1 MKPKIV
7 LLATGGT
14 IAGSGQAGKDTGY
27 KSGTISAESLIS
39 SVPALAEIADIQTIQ
54 VCNINSDDI
63 TDKIWIELANTIN
76 RMALDDSVTGFVV
89 THGTDTLE
97 ETAYFLNLTVKTEKP
112 VVVTGAMR
120 PATAASPDGPANLL
134 LAVQAA
140 ASGTSRGKGV
150 QVAFAGALIPAREAV
165 KRHTAALDAVA
176 SCAGGEAG
184 CGCRKHTTGTEFDV
198 SGLKALPRVSVVY
211 FAVDADPGFVEYA
224 ASNSD
229 GIVIAGAGAGEFSLP
244 WKSAIEKC
252 KVPVVVS
259 SRTGCGPVLQETMVC
274 PNAVAAG
281 TLQPTKAAVLLRLAL
296 TRTRD
301 TKELVRI
308 FGIY

>member
-1 MKPKIV
+1 MRPRIV

-14 IAGSGQAGKDTGY
+14 IAGTGEPGKDIGY
-27 KSGTISAESLIS
+27 QSGSLPAEKIAGV
-39 SVPALAEIADIQTIQ
+39 VPGLSDIAEIKTIQ
-54 VCNINSDDI
+54 VCNLNSDDM
-63 TDKIWIELANTIN
+63 TDSIWIDLAQRIN
-76 RMALDDSVTGFVV
+76 DLSREPDTDGFVV

-120 PATAASPDGPANLL
+120 PATSNAPDGPANLL

-140 ASGTSRGKGV
+140 ASDANRGKGV
-150 QVAFAGALIPAREAV
+150 LVAFGGALIPARAV
-165 KRHTAALDAVA
+165 VKNHTSSLDAITLDSDAQEPGRRHTT
-176 SCAGGEAG
+176 S
-184 CGCRKHTTGTEFDV
+184 TEFDV
-198 SGLKALPRVSVVY
+198 SGLKVLPKVPVLY
-211 FAVDADPGFVEYA
+211 FNVDADPGFVEYA

-229 GIVIAGAGAGEFSLP
+229 GIVIAGAGAGEFSQA
-244 WKSAIEKC
+244 WRSALERC

-281 TLQPTKAAVLLRLAL
+281 TLQPAKAAVLLRLAL

-301 TKELVRI
+301 TEELIRT
-308 FGIY
+308 FDTY

>member
-1 MKPKIV
+1 MKPRIV
-7 LLATGGT
+7 VLATGGT
-14 IAGSGQAGKDTGY
+14 IAGSGQTGKDTGY
-27 KSGTISAESLIS
+27 KSGVISAESLIS
-39 SVPALAEIADIQTIQ
+39 SVPALAEVADIQTIQ

-76 RMALDDSVTGFVV
+76 CMAQDDSVTGFVV

-97 ETAYFLNLTVKTEKP
+97 ETAYFLDLTVKTDKP

-134 LAVQAA
+134 LAVEAA
-140 ASGTSRGKGV
+140 ASGANRGKGV
-150 QVAFAGALIPAREAV
+150 LVAFAGRLFPAREAV
-165 KRHTAALDAVA
+165 KRHTAALDAVT
-176 SCAGGEAG
+176 SDGESGGS
-184 CGCRKHTTGTEFDV
+184 RLHTTSTEFDV
-198 SGLKALPRVSVVY
+198 SGLKELPKVTVLY
-211 FAVDADPGFVEYA
+211 FNVDADPGIVEYA
-224 ASNSD
+224 ASRSE
-229 GIVIAGAGAGEFSLP
+229 GIVIAGAGAGEFSLL

-252 KVPVVVS
+252 RVPVVVS

-281 TLQPTKAAVLLRLAL
+281 TLNPAKAAVLLRLAL

>member
-1 MKPKIV
+1 MKPRIAV
-7 LLATGGT
+7 LATGGT

-27 KSGTISAESLIS
+27 KPGVISAESLIS

-76 RMALDDSVTGFVV
+76 CMAQDDSVTGFVV

-97 ETAYFLNLTVKTEKP
+97 ETAYFLDLTIKTDKC

-134 LAVQAA
+134 LAVEAA
-140 ASGTSRGKGV
+140 ASGASRGNGV
-150 QVAFAGALIPAREAV
+150 QVAFAGTLIPARSV
-165 KRHTAALDAVA
+165 IKSHTSALDAITMDKDA
-176 SCAGGEAG
+176 LEPG
-184 CGCRKHTTGTEFDV
+184 RLHTTSTKFDV
-198 SGLKALPRVSVVY
+198 SGLAVLPKVSVLY
-211 FAVDADPGFVEYA
+211 FNVDADPALVAYT

-229 GIVIAGAGAGEFSLP
+229 GIVIAGAGAGEFSLL

-259 SRTGCGPVLQETMVC
+259 SRTGCGPVLQDSLLCSNTI
-274 PNAVAAG
+274 PAG
-281 TLQPTKAAVLLRLAL
+281 TLNPAKAAVLLRLAL

>member
-1 MKPKIV
+1 MRPRIAV
-7 LLATGGT
+7 LATGGT

-27 KSGTISAESLIS
+27 KPGVISAESLIS

-76 RMALDDSVTGFVV
+76 CMAQDDSVTGFVV

-97 ETAYFLNLTVKTEKP
+97 ETAYFLDLTIKTDKC

-134 LAVQAA
+134 LAVEAA
-140 ASGTSRGKGV
+140 ASGASRGKGV
-150 QVAFAGALIPAREAV
+150 QVAFAGTLIPARSV
-165 KRHTAALDAVA
+165 IKSHTSALDAITMDKDA
-176 SCAGGEAG
+176 LEPG
-184 CGCRKHTTGTEFDV
+184 RLHTTSTEFDV
-198 SGLKALPRVSVVY
+198 SGLAVLPKVSVLY
-211 FAVDADPGFVEYA
+211 FNVDADPALVAYA

-229 GIVIAGAGAGEFSLP
+229 GVVIAGAGAGEFSLL

-259 SRTGCGPVLQETMVC
+259 SRTGSGAVLKDSLLCSNTI
-274 PNAVAAG
+274 PAG
-281 TLQPTKAAVLLRLAL
+281 TLNPAKAAVLLRLAL

>member
-1 MKPKIV
+1 MKPRIV

-27 KSGTISAESLIS
+27 KSGTISAESLIA
-39 SVPALAEIADIQTIQ
+39 SVPALADVADIQTIQ
-54 VCNINSDDI
+54 VCNLNSDDM
-63 TDKIWIELANTIN
+63 TDSIWIDLANTIN
-76 RMALDDSVTGFVV
+76 CMAQDDSVTGFVV

-97 ETAYFLNLTVKTEKP
+97 ETAYFLDLTVKTDKC

-134 LAVQAA
+134 LAVEAA
-140 ASGTSRGKGV
+140 ASGASRGKGM
-150 QVAFAGALIPAREAV
+150 QVAFAGTLIPARSV
-165 KRHTAALDAVA
+165 IKSHTSALDAITMDKDA
-176 SCAGGEAG
+176 LEPG
-184 CGCRKHTTGTEFDV
+184 RLHTTGTEFDV
-198 SGLKALPRVSVVY
+198 SGLKALPRVSVLY
-211 FAVDADPGFVEYA
+211 FNVDADPDIVEYA
-224 ASNSD
+224 AAHSD
-229 GIVIAGAGAGEFSLP
+229 GLVIAGAGAGEFSLL

-281 TLQPTKAAVLLRLAL
+281 TLQPAKAAVLLRLAL

>member
-1 MKPKIV
+1 MKPRIAV
-7 LLATGGT
+7 LATGGT

-27 KSGTISAESLIS
+27 KSGVISAESLIS
-39 SVPALAEIADIQTIQ
+39 SAPALAEVADTQAVQ

-76 RMALDDSVTGFVV
+76 RMAKDDSVTGFVV

-97 ETAYFLNLTVKTEKP
+97 ETAYFLNLTIKTDKC

-134 LAVQAA
+134 LAVEAA
-140 ASGTSRGKGV
+140 ASGASRGKGV
-150 QVAFAGALIPAREAV
+150 QVAFAGTLIPARAV
-165 KRHTAALDAVA
+165 IKSHTSALDAITMDKDA
-176 SCAGGEAG
+176 LEPG
-184 CGCRKHTTGTEFDV
+184 RLHTTSTEFDV
-198 SGLKALPRVSVVY
+198 SDLKALPKVPVLY
-211 FAVDADPGFVEYA
+211 FNVDADPALVAYA

-229 GIVIAGAGAGEFSLP
+229 GFVIAGAGAGEFSLL

-259 SRTGCGPVLQETMVC
+259 SRTGSGAVLKDSLLCSNTI
-274 PNAVAAG
+274 PAG
-281 TLQPTKAAVLLRLAL
+281 TLNPAKAAVLLRLAL

>member
-1 MKPKIV
+1 MRPRIV

-14 IAGSGQAGKDTGY
+14 IAGRGEPGKDIGY
-27 KSGTISAESLIS
+27 KPGVISAESLIS
-39 SVPALAEIADIQTIQ
+39 SVPALAEVADMQTVQ

-76 RMALDDSVTGFVV
+76 RMAQDDSVTGFVV

-97 ETAYFLNLTVKTEKP
+97 ETAYFLNLTIKTGKC
-112 VVVTGAMR
+112 VVVTGAMH
-120 PATAASPDGPANLL
+120 PATSSAPDGPANLL
-134 LAVQAA
+134 LAVEAA
-140 ASGTSRGKGV
+140 ASGANRGKGV
-150 QVAFAGALIPAREAV
+150 QVAFAGTLIPARSV
-165 KRHTAALDAVA
+165 IKSHTSALDAITMDKDA
-176 SCAGGEAG
+176 LEPG
-184 CGCRKHTTGTEFDV
+184 RLHTTSTEFDV

-211 FAVDADPGFVEYA
+211 FAVDADPALVKYA
-224 ASNSD
+224 SAHSD
-229 GIVIAGAGAGEFSLP
+229 GLVIAGAGAGEFSQA
-244 WKSAIEKC
+244 WRSALERC

-281 TLQPTKAAVLLRLAL
+281 TLQPAKAAVLLRLAL

-301 TKELVRI
+301 TEELIRI
-308 FGIY
+308 FDTY

>member
-1 MKPKIV
+1 MRPRIV

-14 IAGSGQAGKDTGY
+14 IAGIGELGKDIGY
-27 KSGTISAESLIS
+27 QSGSLPAEKIAGA
-39 SVPALAEIADIQTIQ
+39 VPGLSDIAEIKTIQ
-54 VCNINSDDI
+54 VCNLNSDDM
-63 TDKIWIELANTIN
+63 TDSIWIDLAQRIN
-76 RMALDDSVTGFVV
+76 DLSREPDTDGFVV

-112 VVVTGAMR
+112 VVVTGAMH
-120 PATAASPDGPANLL
+120 PATSSAPDGPANLL

-140 ASGTSRGKGV
+140 ASDANRGKGV
-150 QVAFAGALIPAREAV
+150 LVAFGGALIPARAV
-165 KRHTAALDAVA
+165 VKNHTSSLDAITLDSDAQEPGRRHTT
-176 SCAGGEAG
+176 S
-184 CGCRKHTTGTEFDV
+184 TEFDV
-198 SGLKALPRVSVVY
+198 SGLKALPKVPVLY
-211 FAVDADPGFVEYA
+211 FNVDADPGFVEYA

-229 GIVIAGAGAGEFSLP
+229 GIVIAGAGAGEFSQA
-244 WKSAIEKC
+244 WRSALERC

-281 TLQPTKAAVLLRLAL
+281 TLQPAKAAVLLRLAL

-301 TKELVRI
+301 TEELIRI
-308 FGIY
+308 FDTY

>member
-1 MKPKIV
+1 MRPRIV
-7 LLATGGT
+7 ILATGGT
-14 IAGSGQAGKDTGY
+14 IAGRGEPGKDIGY
-27 KSGTISAESLIS
+27 KPGVISAESLIS
-39 SVPALAEIADIQTIQ
+39 SVPALAEVADIQAVQ

-63 TDKIWIELANTIN
+63 TDKIWIKLANTIN

-97 ETAYFLNLTVKTEKP
+97 ETAYFLTLTIKTDKC

-134 LAVQAA
+134 LAVEAA
-140 ASGTSRGKGV
+140 ASGASRGKGV
-150 QVAFAGALIPAREAV
+150 QVAFAGTLIPARSV
-165 KRHTAALDAVA
+165 IKSHTSALDAITMDKDA
-176 SCAGGEAG
+176 LEPG
-184 CGCRKHTTGTEFDV
+184 RLHTTSTEFDV
-198 SGLKALPRVSVVY
+198 SGLAVLPKVSVLY
-211 FAVDADPGFVEYA
+211 FNVDADPALVAYT

-229 GIVIAGAGAGEFSLP
+229 GIVIAGAGAGEFSLL

-259 SRTGCGPVLQETMVC
+259 SRTGSGAVLKDSLLCSNTI
-274 PNAVAAG
+274 PAG
-281 TLQPTKAAVLLRLAL
+281 TLNPAKAAVLLRLAL

>member
-1 MKPKIV
+1 MKPRIAV
-7 LLATGGT
+7 LATGGT

-27 KSGTISAESLIS
+27 KPGVISAESLIS
-39 SVPALAEIADIQTIQ
+39 SVPALAEVADIQTIQ
-54 VCNINSDDI
+54 VCNLNSDDM
-63 TDKIWIELANTIN
+63 TDSIWIDLAQRINDLSRELDT
-76 RMALDDSVTGFVV
+76 DGFVV

-97 ETAYFLNLTVKTEKP
+97 ETAYFLNLTVKTDKC

-134 LAVQAA
+134 LAVEAA
-140 ASGTSRGKGV
+140 ASGANRGKGV
-150 QVAFAGALIPAREAV
+150 QVSFAGRLFPAREAV
-165 KRHTAALDAVA
+165 KRHTAALDAVTMDKDA
-176 SCAGGEAG
+176 LEPG
-184 CGCRKHTTGTEFDV
+184 RLHTTSTEFDI
-198 SGLKALPRVSVVY
+198 SGLKALPKVTVLY
-211 FAVDADPGFVEYA
+211 FNVDADPALVAYA

-229 GIVIAGAGAGEFSLP
+229 GVVIAGAGAGEFSLL

-281 TLQPTKAAVLLRLAL
+281 TLQPAKAAVLLRLAL

-301 TKELVRI
+301 TKELIRI

>member
-1 MKPKIV
+1 MRPRIV

-14 IAGSGQAGKDTGY
+14 IAGIGEPGKDIGY
-27 KSGTISAESLIS
+27 QSGSLPAEKIAGA
-39 SVPALAEIADIQTIQ
+39 VPGLSDIAEIKTIQ
-54 VCNINSDDI
+54 VCNLNSDDM
-63 TDKIWIELANTIN
+63 TDQIWIDLAQRIN
-76 RMALDDSVTGFVV
+76 DLSREPDTDGFVV

-120 PATAASPDGPANLL
+120 PATSNAPDGPANLL

-140 ASGTSRGKGV
+140 ASDANRGKGV
-150 QVAFAGALIPAREAV
+150 LVAFGGALIPARAV
-165 KRHTAALDAVA
+165 VKNHTSSLDAITLDSDAQEPGRRHTT
-176 SCAGGEAG
+176 S
-184 CGCRKHTTGTEFDV
+184 TEFDV
-198 SGLKALPRVSVVY
+198 SGLKALPKVPVLY
-211 FAVDADPGFVEYA
+211 FNVDADPGFVEYA

-229 GIVIAGAGAGEFSLP
+229 GIVIAGAGAGEFSQA
-244 WKSAIEKC
+244 WRSALERC

-281 TLQPTKAAVLLRLAL
+281 TLQPAKAAVLLRLAL

-301 TKELVRI
+301 TEELIRI
-308 FGIY
+308 FDTY

>member
-1 MKPKIV
+1 MRPRIV

-14 IAGSGQAGKDTGY
+14 IAGIGELGKDIGY
-27 KSGTISAESLIS
+27 QSGSLPAEKIAGA
-39 SVPALAEIADIQTIQ
+39 VPGLSDIAEIKTIQ
-54 VCNINSDDI
+54 VCNLNSDDI
-63 TDKIWIELANTIN
+63 TDQVWIDLAQRIN
-76 RMALDDSVTGFVV
+76 DLSREPDTDGFVV

-120 PATAASPDGPANLL
+120 PATSNAPDGPRNLYQ
-134 LAVQAA
+134 AVEAA
-140 ASGTSRGKGV
+140 ASGANRGKGV
-150 QVAFAGALIPAREAV
+150 LVAFAGRLFPAREAV

-184 CGCRKHTTGTEFDV
+184 CGCRKHTTGTEFYV

-211 FAVDADPGFVEYA
+211 FAVDADPALVKYA
-224 ASNSD
+224 AAHSD
-229 GIVIAGAGAGEFSLP
+229 GLVIAGAGAGEFSQA
-244 WKSAIEKC
+244 WRSALERC

-281 TLQPTKAAVLLRLAL
+281 TLQPAKAAVLLRLAL

-301 TKELVRI
+301 TKELIRI
-308 FGIY
+308 FGTY